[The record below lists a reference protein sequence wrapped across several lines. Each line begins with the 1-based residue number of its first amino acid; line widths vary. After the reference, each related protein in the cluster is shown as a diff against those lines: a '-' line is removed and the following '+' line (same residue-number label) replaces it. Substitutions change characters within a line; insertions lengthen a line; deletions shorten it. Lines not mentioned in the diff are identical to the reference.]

1 MCAATLNGLSC
12 VLPRMCRRCSAVGGS
27 SCVSDIAG
35 RVCTRFRRGSEGRA
49 CLYMLVGFN
58 GSLDLIGQVRLRTRG
73 FRISATSLSALL
85 WLLRWRLRCPPGSFR
100 SVPELCRIEFG
111 SRLRTLVSELLRF
124 GFEVC
129 VASKCPWL
137 QHGSGRAGARG
148 RPSLHHTRPR
158 RDHERNVHQQHP
170 NQTSP
175 SSSANQVGGK
185 SASAG
190 NRTRVTSMAT
200 MYSTTRPLMLLRVGP
215 GGYCRARCFGRGL
228 LRGQFRHAQA
238 LGWLLLCWLRP
249 SALQEWLGC
258 VFRSHCSGR
267 VHDR

>member
-1 MCAATLNGLSC
+1 MNSMCAATLNGLSC

-49 CLYMLVGFN
+49 CLYMLIGFN
-58 GSLDLIGQVRLRTRG
+58 RSLDLIGQVRLRTRG
-73 FRISATSLSALL
+73 FRISATSLSVLL

-170 NQTSP
+170 NQTNP

-190 NRTRVTSMAT
+190 NRTLVTSMAT
-200 MYSTTRPLMLLRVGP
+200 MYSTTRPLMPVILVLLT
-215 GGYCRARCFGRGL
+215 YS
-228 LRGQFRHAQA
+228 
-238 LGWLLLCWLRP
+238 
-249 SALQEWLGC
+249 SAPIAHSVIC
-258 VFRSHCSGR
+258 MK
-267 VHDR
+267 HD